1 MDISNCVAIVT
12 GGASGLGAGCCRRL
26 LERGAKA
33 VTILD
38 LAAERGAALA
48 EELGPRSL
56 FIRTDVTDLDSVESA
71 FSRANE
77 RFGAA
82 NVLIAAAGATVPAKL
97 IGRAGLLPMEKF
109 EAAMRINLYGTL
121 HAIRTA
127 VSTMV
132 SMSADD
138 DGERGVVICLSSGAA
153 FEGQV
158 GQIGYSASKAALVGM
173 TLPLARE
180 LAGYGIRVV
189 TIAPGAFDTPI
200 YETMAP
206 AVRASLDAQMLFPK
220 RMGRPEEL
228 AMFVEEILR
237 NKMHNG
243 RTYRFDAGL
252 ILAP

>member
-1 MDISNCVAIVT
+1 MEIGHCVAAVT
-12 GGASGLGAGCCRRL
+12 GGASGLGAGCCRHL

-33 VTILD
+33 VIILD
-38 LAAERGAALA
+38 LVAERGAALA
-48 EELGPRSL
+48 EEFGPRAM

-71 FSRANE
+71 FSLANE
-77 RFGAA
+77 RFGPA
-82 NVLIAAAGATVPAKL
+82 NVLIASAGATIPAKL
-97 IGRAGLLPMEKF
+97 IGRAGPLPMEKF
-109 EAAMRINLYGTL
+109 ETAIKVNLYGTL

-127 VSTMV
+127 VPAMV
-132 SMSADD
+132 RLSADD
-138 DGERGVVICLSSGAA
+138 DGERGVVVCLSSGAA

-158 GQIGYSASKAALVGM
+158 GQIGYSASKAAVVGM

-180 LAGYGIRVV
+180 LAAYGIRVV

-228 AMFVEEILR
+228 AMFVEEIVR

>member
-1 MDISNCVAIVT
+1 MDLS
-12 GGASGLGAGCCRRL
+12 
-26 LERGAKA
+26 
-33 VTILD
+33 
-38 LAAERGAALA
+38 AERGTALA

-56 FIRTDVTDLDSVESA
+56 FIHTDVTDLKSVESG

-77 RFGAA
+77 HFGPA

-97 IGRAGLLPMEKF
+97 VGRAGLLPMEKF
-109 EAAMRINLYGTL
+109 EAAIKINLYGTI
-121 HAIRTA
+121 HAIRAA
-127 VSTMV
+127 VSMMLPLST
-132 SMSADD
+132 DD
-138 DGERGVVICLSSGAA
+138 DGERGVIICLSSGAA

-206 AVRASLDAQMLFPK
+206 AVKASLNAQMLFPK

-228 AMFVEEILR
+228 AMFVEEIVR

-252 ILAP
+252 ILGP